1 MTEHFSNIKDI
12 LKGVQFR
19 STNPTYG
26 QLISDWNELIGKKF
40 ANKCE
45 IVEIKPVGTRLFL
58 HVNVSSSPLVQEMMF
73 FKANLIKKIKDK
85 YNLDIS
91 DMVVKVANNT
101 NNSAKNFKHSL
112 VREVYDERPSKAEL
126 DAILLDEKEVDEIK
140 TAIYNNSAFNDM
152 QKERMLAIVID
163 DLKTQKWMK
172 DKGFPVCEKCGC
184 VITAKNFGEKN
195 ICKFCIE

>member
-19 STNPTYG
+19 GTNPTYG

-58 HVNVSSSPLVQEMMF
+58 YVNVSSSPLVQEMMF

-101 NNSAKNFKHSL
+101 NNSTKNF
-112 VREVYDERPSKAEL
+112 
-126 DAILLDEKEVDEIK
+126 
-140 TAIYNNSAFNDM
+140 N
-152 QKERMLAIVID
+152 
-163 DLKTQKWMK
+163 
-172 DKGFPVCEKCGC
+172 
-184 VITAKNFGEKN
+184 
-195 ICKFCIE
+195 